1 MVISSSSLPQLLEY
15 QLSQN
20 ILTEPES
27 TTSHGIVKKKTENK
41 KQKFNTFSSG
51 PKVSFSFCSAWF
63 WGRIRRIKTQPP
75 VWTLNKW
82 VEAGGKM

>member
-20 ILTEPES
+20 ILTELES
-27 TTSHGIVKKKTENK
+27 TTSHGVVKKKTKDK

-51 PKVSFSFCSAWF
+51 PKVSFSFCLQRTSN
-63 WGRIRRIKTQPP
+63 
-75 VWTLNKW
+75 V
-82 VEAGGKM
+82 